1 MRKSEE
7 CFQVKLSLLQSECLG
22 TERLN
27 DLCVFWWRD
36 TQNGL
41 PLKTFWSDFSFFF
54 NLWVGSILS
63 SLVSTHILSVYPN
76 CVNSSQRKLRVQHV
90 CKKKTKKNSSYE
102 ALSYH
107 VYRQKCLHGHT
118 PGEKPVLVKQWCQIR
133 SDWGTEGWMKAG
145 FNLHLNCSLHS
156 SQTSFA
162 CTAECST
169 LFFFKNHALRLHR
182 HLKAEESMRCSLE
195 ESLTSGFSLQPFGSA
210 KTLLPLDVVSEHA
223 VQMSLFEKHCGLQQY
238 VQH

>member
-1 MRKSEE
+1 
-7 CFQVKLSLLQSECLG
+7 
-22 TERLN
+22 
-27 DLCVFWWRD
+27 
-36 TQNGL
+36 
-41 PLKTFWSDFSFFF
+41 
-54 NLWVGSILS
+54 
-63 SLVSTHILSVYPN
+63 
-76 CVNSSQRKLRVQHV
+76 
-90 CKKKTKKNSSYE
+90 
-102 ALSYH
+102 
-107 VYRQKCLHGHT
+107 
-118 PGEKPVLVKQWCQIR
+118 
-133 SDWGTEGWMKAG
+133 MKAG